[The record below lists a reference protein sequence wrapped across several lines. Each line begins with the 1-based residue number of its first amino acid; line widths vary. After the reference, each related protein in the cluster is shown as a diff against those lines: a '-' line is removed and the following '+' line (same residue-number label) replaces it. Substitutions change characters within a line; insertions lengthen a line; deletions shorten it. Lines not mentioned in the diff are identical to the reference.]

1 MDSMVTPQIALEL
14 WPEIAMT
21 RTMVLPLRFQF
32 SRLLVLAWL
41 LLEAGNAGAAG
52 WDARLAGVFSGH
64 LQEMERELAGLEI
77 QLEGLPGIPVDD
89 QGGTGGF
96 ANMQAQAAPARG
108 VRAAVEVCW
117 PVAARVDEVA
127 LVPARRYDAR
137 GLDAQYGLPDAFT
150 VELIDAGGGVVRCVA
165 REVQTRSHPVRRG
178 HPFVYQVSPPVEASG
193 VRVSADVLQIDSD
206 GSFVHAWAE
215 VFVFDGERNLA
226 RGAAVRSLGG
236 VGVAAPWHWNG
247 AFLVDGQT
255 PLGLPEIPSSEHR
268 NIGWISEGRAKASD
282 TASLK
287 VDLGAIVPVDALRLF
302 PAKRPTSD
310 LPSGFGFPRK
320 LRISV
325 SDTGDTAGPGQWT
338 ILADWEMPNPGH
350 NPVLLAFKTTRA
362 RHVRIEAIELWKAF
376 EAYPAFFA
384 LSEVEVLSGNENLV
398 LGKPVRSSDGMLNLM
413 GTGGRLWSSA
423 ALSDG
428 FGPDGRLVSTR
439 QWLAQLDRRLQLET
453 RRYELKA
460 EGERWLR
467 GWRRAGFAGFAVLG
481 LLGAFL
487 IVALPIR
494 YRRRARR
501 DLLKVRERIASDLHD
516 EVGSNLGSIQMFAD
530 LAGGRTAPSD
540 DLARIQRIAAETV
553 SAVRDIVW
561 MLRPQGDHRIPTIEH
576 LRETSSI
583 LLESLE
589 WEFIANEDASH
600 IELAEERTRHL
611 FLFFR
616 EALHNILRHARA
628 HKVEIRVETTHGN
641 FQLTIADD
649 GVGIDPDRM
658 ARPATLHALRQRAE
672 ALHADLGVDSRPGE
686 GTRLTLTVPLDRQRG
701 RRRRL
706 APVPV
711 NLLMVLVGLN

>member
-1 MDSMVTPQIALEL
+1 
-14 WPEIAMT
+14 
-21 RTMVLPLRFQF
+21 
-32 SRLLVLAWL
+32 
-41 LLEAGNAGAAG
+41 
-52 WDARLAGVFSGH
+52 
-64 LQEMERELAGLEI
+64 
-77 QLEGLPGIPVDD
+77 
-89 QGGTGGF
+89 
-96 ANMQAQAAPARG
+96 
-108 VRAAVEVCW
+108 
-117 PVAARVDEVA
+117 
-127 LVPARRYDAR
+127 
-137 GLDAQYGLPDAFT
+137 
-150 VELIDAGGGVVRCVA
+150 
-165 REVQTRSHPVRRG
+165 
-178 HPFVYQVSPPVEASG
+178 
-193 VRVSADVLQIDSD
+193 
-206 GSFVHAWAE
+206 
-215 VFVFDGERNLA
+215 
-226 RGAAVRSLGG
+226 
-236 VGVAAPWHWNG
+236 
-247 AFLVDGQT
+247 
-255 PLGLPEIPSSEHR
+255 
-268 NIGWISEGRAKASD
+268 
-282 TASLK
+282 
-287 VDLGAIVPVDALRLF
+287 
-302 PAKRPTSD
+302 
-310 LPSGFGFPRK
+310 
-320 LRISV
+320 
-325 SDTGDTAGPGQWT
+325 
-338 ILADWEMPNPGH
+338 
-350 NPVLLAFKTTRA
+350 
-362 RHVRIEAIELWKAF
+362 
-376 EAYPAFFA
+376 
-384 LSEVEVLSGNENLV
+384 
-398 LGKPVRSSDGMLNLM
+398 MLNLM